1 MTSEEEDGQWSQG
14 LISAARMVAAACHS
28 LCEAANGLVQGHATE
43 DRLISS
49 AKQVASSTAALLVA
63 CKVKAEITSQAMKRL
78 QHAGN
83 AVKRA
88 TDALVR
94 AAQQAVEVVEEDQ
107 YLELNTKFVGSIA
120 QEIMMREE
128 ILRKERELK
137 AAQAAYN
144 AVKKARYQ
152 RDENSPNSVSSS
164 GQSTSTGSSGA
175 SAAGANSSSAA
186 SSQVSDKK

>member
-1 MTSEEEDGQWSQG
+1 
-14 LISAARMVAAACHS
+14 MVAAACHT

-63 CKVKAEITSQAMKRL
+63 CKVKSDLTSQAMKRL

-83 AVKRA
+83 AIKRA

-94 AAQQAVEVVEEDQ
+94 AAQQAVEINEEDQ

-120 QEIMMREE
+120 QEIMLREE

-144 AVKKARYQ
+144 AVKKARYH
-152 RDENSPNSVSSS
+152 RDENSPASVASSTQSSSTASNSVS
-164 GQSTSTGSSGA
+164 
-175 SAAGANSSSAA
+175 NSNLALTE
-186 SSQVSDKK
+186 KK

>member
-1 MTSEEEDGQWSQG
+1 
-14 LISAARMVAAACHS
+14 MVAAACHT

-63 CKVKAEITSQAMKRL
+63 CKVKSDLTSQAMKRL

-83 AVKRA
+83 AIKRA

-94 AAQQAVEVVEEDQ
+94 AAQQAVEVNDEDQ

-120 QEIMMREE
+120 QEIMLREE

-152 RDENSPNSVSSS
+152 REEGSPASSN
-164 GQSTSTGSSGA
+164 GNT
-175 SAAGANSSSAA
+175 NINPNAA
-186 SSQVSDKK
+186 STTLVNDSDDKNQS

>member
-1 MTSEEEDGQWSQG
+1 
-14 LISAARMVAAACHS
+14 

-63 CKVKAEITSQAMKRL
+63 CKVKSELTSQAMKRL

-83 AVKRA
+83 AIKRA

-94 AAQQAVEVVEEDQ
+94 AAQQAVEVNDEDQ

-120 QEIMMREE
+120 QEIMLREE

-152 RDENSPNSVSSS
+152 REEGSPSSNN
-164 GQSTSTGSSGA
+164 G
-175 SAAGANSSSAA
+175 SSSAA
-186 SSQVSDKK
+186 TTTTLSNTATATNNDSEEKKEN

>member
-1 MTSEEEDGQWSQG
+1 M
-14 LISAARMVAAACHS
+14 R
-28 LCEAANGLVQGHATE
+28 
-43 DRLISS
+43 
-49 AKQVASSTAALLVA
+49 
-63 CKVKAEITSQAMKRL
+63 RL

-94 AAQQAVEVVEEDQ
+94 SAQQAVDASREEEK
-107 YLELNTKFVGSIA
+107 YIELNTRFVGSMA
-120 QEIMMREE
+120 QEIALREE

-152 RDENSPNSVSSS
+152 RDEGSPSSS
-164 GQSTSTGSSGA
+164 PAGSSTN
-175 SAAGANSSSAA
+175 GANQTQTVAANSAGNN
-186 SSQVSDKK
+186 

>member
-164 GQSTSTGSSGA
+164 GQSTSTGSGA
-175 SAAGANSSSAA
+175 SASGANSSSAA

>member
-1 MTSEEEDGQWSQG
+1 
-14 LISAARMVAAACHS
+14 MVAAACHS

>member
-1 MTSEEEDGQWSQG
+1 
-14 LISAARMVAAACHS
+14 MVAAACHT

-63 CKVKAEITSQAMKRL
+63 CKVKSDLTSQAMKRL

-83 AVKRA
+83 AIKRA

-94 AAQQAVEVVEEDQ
+94 AAQQAVEVNDEDQ

-120 QEIMMREE
+120 QEIMLREE

-152 RDENSPNSVSSS
+152 REEGSP
-164 GQSTSTGSSGA
+164 STSS
-175 SAAGANSSSAA
+175 NSNQSNVQTNATNTNNNNTNNATTSTNSNSNQIPNEAEN
-186 SSQVSDKK
+186 K

>member
-1 MTSEEEDGQWSQG
+1 
-14 LISAARMVAAACHS
+14 MVAAACHT

-63 CKVKAEITSQAMKRL
+63 CKVKSDLTSQAMKRL

-83 AVKRA
+83 AIKRA

-94 AAQQAVEVVEEDQ
+94 AAQQAVEVNDEDQ

-120 QEIMMREE
+120 QEIMLREE

-137 AAQAAYN
+137 AAQPAYN

-152 RDENSPNSVSSS
+152 REEGSPSSNSTPSQTSNNQPTTTS
-164 GQSTSTGSSGA
+164 GSD
-175 SAAGANSSSAA
+175 AAKQN
-186 SSQVSDKK
+186 